1 MHGHTSRLRGEHGGG
16 DARLSYYLLFRGSFP
31 RYPRFT
37 LARVCVCVSTRK
49 RKRNKDRG
57 APPNIIRHSCARD
70 ALWTLAPHPVSRDLA
85 FEPLN
90 IPVFSIGTVTI
101 LTRVSFLRGV
111 PSHLLFMRVL
121 FFHLSPFLGIN
132 SSSRDSRIP
141 SSVIVWYFVS
151 NRIFRTDK
159 SISGRSRHIMSFSV
173 K

>member
-1 MHGHTSRLRGEHGGG
+1 MDTHHGCVESTVEETRDCLTTCYSGARSHGILGSRSRE
-16 DARLSYYLLFRGSFP
+16 
-31 RYPRFT
+31 
-37 LARVCVCVSTRK
+37 CVCVSTRK
-49 RKRNKDRG
+49 RRRNKDRG

-159 SISGRSRHIMSFSV
+159 SISDRSRHIMSFSV